1 MEPCG
6 LHAGF
11 EVSQSPQAKDIN
23 KSPGAAAAAAAAA
36 ATATERGSNLPPP
49 IMATLVFPDQ
59 YVMCAAV
66 ESDEEET
73 VFAFGSAWETK

>member
-1 MEPCG
+1 M
-6 LHAGF
+6 
-11 EVSQSPQAKDIN
+11 SRSPQAKDIYI
-23 KSPGAAAAAAAAA
+23 SPGAAAAAAA
-36 ATATERGSNLPPP
+36 ERGSNLPPP